1 MPMVIGGGM
10 MRGVKGREENEDGGG
25 MGFCEASGFRFG
37 LAFFY
42 IGVCVAIL
50 SWLGLAL
57 DPGCLL
63 TPVS

>member
-1 MPMVIGGGM
+1 
-10 MRGVKGREENEDGGG
+10 

-37 LAFFY
+37 LAFFN
-42 IGVCVAIL
+42 IGVCVTIL
-50 SWLGLAL
+50 SWLCLAL